1 MRYLLFLFCMLLSP
15 FSPQASPVTTITLA
29 YGDVESFPFQMGN
42 GNLVAEPPGISVDV
56 IEQAARLLN
65 IKINYVRVPGKRV
78 LSQIKA
84 NQVNGGFI
92 FSYSQERAQYA
103 RYPMKDQQ
111 ADHNLRI
118 ATLDY
123 YFYKLKEQPF
133 TWDGLQLSSIGDV
146 PVGAHTGF
154 SITKRLKE
162 SNVNILEIGSTEKLF
177 EMLGK
182 RRLSAIAIQSNIASS
197 YINEHQLSNVER
209 VSPPISTKD
218 YYLIFSHEFAEENP
232 QLVQNIWEMIGL
244 IRDDVIDT
252 SIKKYLIGAE

>member
-29 YGDVESFPFQMGN
+29 YSDVESFPFQMGN
-42 GNLVAEPPGISVDV
+42 GNLVVQPPGISVDV

-133 TWDGLQLSSIGDV
+133 TWDGLQLISIGDV

-182 RRLSAIAIQSNIASS
+182 RRLTAIAIQSNIASS
-197 YINEHQLSNVER
+197 YINEHQLSTVER

-232 QLVQNIWEMIGL
+232 QLVQKIWEMIGL
-244 IRDDVIDT
+244 IRDDVINT

>member
-42 GNLVAEPPGISVDV
+42 GNLVVQPPGVSVDV

-78 LSQIKA
+78 LSQIKT
-84 NQVNGGFI
+84 NQVDGGFI

-123 YFYKLKEQPF
+123 YFYKLKDQPF

-182 RRLSAIAIQSNIASS
+182 RRLTAIAIQSNIASS

>member
-42 GNLVAEPPGISVDV
+42 GNLVVEPPGLAIDV
-56 IEQAARLLN
+56 IEQAARMLN

-78 LSQIKA
+78 LSQIKT
-84 NQVNGGFI
+84 NQVDGGFI

-111 ADHNLRI
+111 ADHTLRI

-133 TWDGLQLSSIGDV
+133 TWDGLQLISIGDV

-162 SNVNILEIGSTEKLF
+162 SNVNILEIGNTEKLF

-182 RRLSAIAIQSNIASS
+182 RRLTAIAIQSNIASS
-197 YINEHQLSNVER
+197 YINEHQLSTVER

-218 YYLIFSHEFAEENP
+218 YYLIFSHEFAKENP
-232 QLVQNIWEMIGL
+232 QLVQKIWEMIGL
-244 IRDDVIDT
+244 IRDDVINT

>member
-42 GNLVAEPPGISVDV
+42 GNLVVEPPGVSVDV

-78 LSQIKA
+78 LSQIKT
-84 NQVNGGFI
+84 NQVDGGFI

-123 YFYKLKEQPF
+123 YFYKLKDQPF

-162 SNVNILEIGSTEKLF
+162 SNVNILEIGNTEKLF

-182 RRLSAIAIQSNIASS
+182 RRLTAIAIQSNIASS
-197 YINEHQLSNVER
+197 YINEHQLSTVER

-218 YYLIFSHEFAEENP
+218 YYLIFSHEFAKENP

>member
-29 YGDVESFPFQMGN
+29 YSDVESFPFQMGN
-42 GNLVAEPPGISVDV
+42 GNLVVEPPGVSVDV
-56 IEQAARLLN
+56 IE
-65 IKINYVRVPGKRV
+65 
-78 LSQIKA
+78 
-84 NQVNGGFI
+84 
-92 FSYSQERAQYA
+92 
-103 RYPMKDQQ
+103 Q

-182 RRLSAIAIQSNIASS
+182 RRLTAIAIQSNIASS
-197 YINEHQLSNVER
+197 YINEHQLSTVER

>member
-29 YGDVESFPFQMGN
+29 YSDVESFPFQMGN
-42 GNLVAEPPGISVDV
+42 GNLVVEPPGVSVDV

-84 NQVNGGFI
+84 NQVDGGFI

-111 ADHNLRI
+111 ADRTLRI

-133 TWDGLQLSSIGDV
+133 TWDGLQLISIGDV

-162 SNVNILEIGSTEKLF
+162 SNVNILEIGNTEKLF

-182 RRLSAIAIQSNIASS
+182 RRLTAIAIQSNIASS
-197 YINEHQLSNVER
+197 YINEHQLSTVER

-218 YYLIFSHEFAEENP
+218 YYLIFSHEFAKENP
-232 QLVQNIWEMIGL
+232 QLVQKIWEMIGL
-244 IRDDVIDT
+244 IRDDVINT

>member
-15 FSPQASPVTTITLA
+15 FSPQASPVATITLA

-42 GNLVAEPPGISVDV
+42 GNLVVEPPGVAIDV

-78 LSQIKA
+78 LSQLKA
-84 NQVNGGFI
+84 NQVDGGFI

-133 TWDGLQLSSIGDV
+133 TWDGLQLSSIRDV

-182 RRLSAIAIQSNIASS
+182 RRLTAIAIQSNIASS
-197 YINEHQLSNVER
+197 YINEHQLSTVER

>member
-29 YGDVESFPFQMGN
+29 YSDVESFPFQMGN
-42 GNLVAEPPGISVDV
+42 GNLVVDPPGVSVDV

-84 NQVNGGFI
+84 NQVDGGFI

-103 RYPMKDQQ
+103 HYPMKDQQ

-123 YFYKLKEQPF
+123 YFYKLKEQPL

-182 RRLSAIAIQSNIASS
+182 RRLTAIAIQSNIASS
-197 YINEHQLSNVER
+197 YINEHQFSTVER

>member
-1 MRYLLFLFCMLLSP
+1 M
-15 FSPQASPVTTITLA
+15 
-29 YGDVESFPFQMGN
+29 
-42 GNLVAEPPGISVDV
+42 
-56 IEQAARLLN
+56 
-65 IKINYVRVPGKRV
+65 
-78 LSQIKA
+78 
-84 NQVNGGFI
+84 
-92 FSYSQERAQYA
+92 
-103 RYPMKDQQ
+103 
-111 ADHNLRI
+111 
-118 ATLDY
+118 
-123 YFYKLKEQPF
+123 
-133 TWDGLQLSSIGDV
+133 GDV

-182 RRLSAIAIQSNIASS
+182 RRLTAIAIQSNIASS
-197 YINEHQLSNVER
+197 YINEHQLSTVER

>member
-42 GNLVAEPPGISVDV
+42 GNLVAEPPGVSVDV

-78 LSQIKA
+78 LSQLKA
-84 NQVNGGFI
+84 NQVDGGFI

-103 RYPMKDQQ
+103 RYPMKDQH

-133 TWDGLQLSSIGDV
+133 TWDGLQLSSIGDL

-182 RRLSAIAIQSNIASS
+182 RRLTAIAIQSNIASS
-197 YINEHQLSNVER
+197 YINEHQLSTVER

>member
-29 YGDVESFPFQMGN
+29 YSDVESFPFQMGN
-42 GNLVAEPPGISVDV
+42 GNLVVEPPGVSVDV

-84 NQVNGGFI
+84 NQVDGGFI

-123 YFYKLKEQPF
+123 YFYKLKDQPF
-133 TWDGLQLSSIGDV
+133 TWDGLQLSSIGDL

-218 YYLIFSHEFAEENP
+218 YYLIFIHEFAEENP

>member
-29 YGDVESFPFQMGN
+29 YSDVESFPFQMGN
-42 GNLVAEPPGISVDV
+42 GNLVVEPPGVSVDV

-162 SNVNILEIGSTEKLF
+162 SNVNILEIGNTEKLF

-182 RRLSAIAIQSNIASS
+182 RRLTAIAIQSNIASS
-197 YINEHQLSNVER
+197 YINEHQLSTVER

-232 QLVQNIWEMIGL
+232 QLVQKIWEMIGL
-244 IRDDVIDT
+244 IRDDVINT

>member
-1 MRYLLFLFCMLLSP
+1 
-15 FSPQASPVTTITLA
+15 
-29 YGDVESFPFQMGN
+29 MGN
-42 GNLVAEPPGISVDV
+42 GNLVVEPPGVSVDV

-162 SNVNILEIGSTEKLF
+162 SNVNILEIGNTEKLF

>member
-29 YGDVESFPFQMGN
+29 YSDVESFPFQMGN
-42 GNLVAEPPGISVDV
+42 GNLVVDPPGVSVDV

-84 NQVNGGFI
+84 NQVDGGFI

-162 SNVNILEIGSTEKLF
+162 SNVNILEV
-177 EMLGK
+177 
-182 RRLSAIAIQSNIASS
+182 RREGGAGREGRQATLNRHCYSKQDCPAVTWGGTSGR
-197 YINEHQLSNVER
+197 R
-209 VSPPISTKD
+209 VNAF
-218 YYLIFSHEFAEENP
+218 L
-232 QLVQNIWEMIGL
+232 
-244 IRDDVIDT
+244 
-252 SIKKYLIGAE
+252 

>member
-29 YGDVESFPFQMGN
+29 YSDVESFPFQMGN
-42 GNLVAEPPGISVDV
+42 GNLVVEPPGVSVDV

-84 NQVNGGFI
+84 NQVDGGFI

-133 TWDGLQLSSIGDV
+133 TWDGLQLSSIGDL

-182 RRLSAIAIQSNIASS
+182 QRLSAIAIQSNIASS
-197 YINEHQLSNVER
+197 YINEHQLSTVER

-232 QLVQNIWEMIGL
+232 QLVQKIWEMIGL

>member
-1 MRYLLFLFCMLLSP
+1 MRYLLFLFCILLSP

-29 YGDVESFPFQMGN
+29 YSDVESFPFQMGN
-42 GNLVAEPPGISVDV
+42 GNLVVEPPGVSVDV

-84 NQVNGGFI
+84 NQVDGGFI

-133 TWDGLQLSSIGDV
+133 TWDGLQLSSIGDL

-162 SNVNILEIGSTEKLF
+162 SNVNILEIGSTKKLF
-177 EMLGK
+177 EMLRK
-182 RRLSAIAIQSNIASS
+182 RRLNAIAIQGNIASS
-197 YINEHQLSNVER
+197 YINEHQLSTVER

-232 QLVQNIWEMIGL
+232 QLVQNIWEMIGF

>member
-15 FSPQASPVTTITLA
+15 FSPQASPVATITLA

-42 GNLVAEPPGISVDV
+42 GNLVVDPPGVSVDV

-84 NQVNGGFI
+84 NQVDGGFI

-123 YFYKLKEQPF
+123 YFYKLKEQAF

-182 RRLSAIAIQSNIASS
+182 RRLTAIAIQSNIASS
-197 YINEHQLSNVER
+197 YINEHQLSTVER

>member
-15 FSPQASPVTTITLA
+15 FSPQASPVTTVTLA

-42 GNLVAEPPGISVDV
+42 GNLVVEPPGLAIDV
-56 IEQAARLLN
+56 IEQAARMLN

-78 LSQIKA
+78 LSQVKT
-84 NQVNGGFI
+84 NQVDGGFI

-133 TWDGLQLSSIGDV
+133 TWDGLQLSSIGDL

-182 RRLSAIAIQSNIASS
+182 RRLTAIAIQSNIASS
-197 YINEHQLSNVER
+197 YINEHQLSTVER

-232 QLVQNIWEMIGL
+232 QLVQKIWEMIGL